1 MDPEQPAQE
10 ERKRMYKQQKHST
23 FPPEAEPSK
32 QQTAAEQTLKLN
44 ADSHPNN
51 DACLGLKHRKKHL
64 CHAYNLQHAHPQDLF
79 RQERMH
85 CLVCA
90 RGKTSRILRTR
101 VR

>member
-51 DACLGLKHRKKHL
+51 DACLGLKHRKNIYAMPITCSTL
-64 CHAYNLQHAHPQDLF
+64 
-79 RQERMH
+79 
-85 CLVCA
+85 
-90 RGKTSRILRTR
+90 TR
-101 VR
+101 KIYLDKSECIA